1 MIDLFYFVLFDRIQN
16 MTASG
21 ASALQKG
28 YISFE
33 FDYCQAQVQEGQSQ
47 VRFSSE
53 TWLVGWYDKYGQR
66 RLGLQG
72 GLQGRHQEGTQGR
85 HQGVL

>member
-1 MIDLFYFVLFDRIQN
+1 

-33 FDYCQAQVQEGQSQ
+33 FEYCQAQVQEGQSQ

-53 TWLVGWYDKYGQR
+53 TWLVGWYDSSMVR
-66 RLGLQG
+66 G
-72 GLQGRHQEGTQGR
+72 GWDFKVDFKVVNKWTSGSISGNLK
-85 HQGVL
+85 LLI